1 MIAAFSFFAGL
12 FALEHFFV
20 QSRLFDPL
28 YSHYYVMVS
37 TVSLCLSLFFYFRS
51 VSFFITMPKWVYKP
65 TLITFLILSLAALL
79 GVPSRLIWGIDLYF
93 DPKSFLEVDNYF
105 INSYSSFIGMPQ
117 PYVSRV
123 LTCSAVV
130 SSFSA
135 LVLLRTVL
143 KSSQDVFFIIGLIFT
158 IASAF
163 VENFFLS
170 FTFDF
175 FVPLIFLSNL
185 FEAFR
190 MNSLTLEEYFIET
203 SEEPQ
208 EEEESQEKYQN
219 SNLDEERLAKLS
231 LKIKYLFEQE
241 KIFKSPTLNSAQL
254 AKKVG
259 IPAYQLSQVINIGLD
274 TSFFELLSSYRIE
287 YVKHLLK
294 QEDSADKNIIDMAY
308 EAGFNSK
315 SAFNTA
321 FKRYTG
327 MTPSQYQEEHLLPSG

>member
-1 MIAAFSFFAGL
+1 M
-12 FALEHFFV
+12 
-20 QSRLFDPL
+20 
-28 YSHYYVMVS
+28 
-37 TVSLCLSLFFYFRS
+37 
-51 VSFFITMPKWVYKP
+51 
-65 TLITFLILSLAALL
+65 
-79 GVPSRLIWGIDLYF
+79 IWGIDLYF